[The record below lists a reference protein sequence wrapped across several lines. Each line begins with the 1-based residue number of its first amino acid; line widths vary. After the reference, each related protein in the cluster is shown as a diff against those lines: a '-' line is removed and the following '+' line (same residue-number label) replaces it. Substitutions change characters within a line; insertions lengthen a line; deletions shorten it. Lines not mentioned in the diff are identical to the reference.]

1 MNIKTILTA
10 VCLTGAVAFAQNA
23 ATVSQPV
30 NPANSAE
37 LQSFKNQVQAAN
49 PDMKVVS
56 VSAVR
61 EATLVSVPNPKI
73 AIFVKNQTK
82 VAGIDDMVDGVRD
95 RISAELAGAG
105 MVVMDQAEIASG
117 FNRFKVTTAEERA
130 GLIEGVFTGGSTVRV
145 GQMLGADYV
154 MVASIIAADRAALT
168 VGGKPMV
175 TYTLRMTVKVNEAVQ
190 GSSVYG
196 DNWTRKIPVPGD
208 SAAGTDASVYYNDL
222 LDTWASETGAKIAEK
237 SKTWRRVEAAPV
249 QLVSFSVSTTID
261 ELIQGLESGVRA
273 PNELLNEMRR
283 IVGGATVQIDGAAVG
298 SSPGTFQVS
307 PGLHQMKVSRQWM
320 KDWQQTVNIQNGS
333 SFKIGLEL
341 SDAGMAK
348 FQSLEKLRA
357 QIAKDYAEAM
367 ALKGVKVNFDTA
379 AWRDVS
385 VKNNIGNN
393 VGNKGNEI
401 NMEKNELRQ
410 NGLINAVGQ

>member
-1 MNIKTILTA
+1 MNIKTIITA
-10 VCLTGAVAFAQNA
+10 FCLIGTVAFSQNT

-37 LQSFKNQVQAAN
+37 LQTFKEQVQAAN

-56 VSAVR
+56 VNAVR
-61 EATLVSVPNPKI
+61 EATLVSIPNPKI

-82 VAGIDDMVDGVRD
+82 VAGMDDMVDGVRD

-105 MVVMDQAEIASG
+105 MIVMDQAEIASG

-130 GLIEGVFTGGSTVRV
+130 GLIDGVFTGGSTVRV
-145 GQMLGADYV
+145 AQMLGADYV
-154 MVASIIAADRAALT
+154 MVASIISADRAALI
-168 VGGKPMV
+168 VGGKQMMSF
-175 TYTLRMTVKVNEAVQ
+175 TLRMTVKVSEAVQ

-196 DNWTRKIPVPGD
+196 ETWTHKYPVTAEN
-208 SAAGTDASVYYNDL
+208 AAGTDANVYYNDL

-237 SKTWRRVEAAPV
+237 AKTWRRVETTSI
-249 QLVSFSVSTTID
+249 QMVSFTVSTTID
-261 ELIQGLESGVRA
+261 ELIKGLETGVRA
-273 PNELLNEMRR
+273 PNELLDEMRR
-283 IVGGATVQIDGAAVG
+283 IVGGATVEIDGATVG
-298 SSPGTFQVS
+298 SSPGAFQVA
-307 PGLHQMKVSRQWM
+307 PGMHQLRISRQWM

-333 SFKIGLEL
+333 NFKVALEL
-341 SDAGMAK
+341 SDSGLQR

-357 QIAKDYAEAM
+357 QIARDYAEAM

-385 VKNNIGNN
+385 V
-393 VGNKGNEI
+393 GNKGSEI
-401 NMEKNELRQ
+401 NLEKKEIQ
-410 NGLINAVGQ
+410 QQGLINAVGR